1 MLRFYNTLTKKIDKF
16 VPLNPPNVTMYIC
29 GPTVYDYFHIGN
41 ARTFVLADVIRKYL
55 EFKGYRVKF
64 AMNLTDIDDK
74 IINKSAEEK
83 VPTNDIAKKYSD
95 AFFADLK
102 NLKIKEA
109 TLYPKATEHIE
120 DIIKMIESLV
130 EHGFAYNVDGN
141 VFYNV
146 RKFTS
151 YGKLS
156 GKNINDLEAGS
167 RVEINESK
175 KEPLDFTLWKKSK
188 EGEPHWDS
196 PWGKGRPGW
205 HIECSAMSC
214 KHLGETFDIH
224 AGGNDLI
231 FPHHENEIAQSEAS
245 TNKPFARY
253 WIHFGFLNINKEK
266 MSKSLGNFFTAREV
280 LEKFSPEAI
289 RLFFLQSHYRGPLDF
304 TDELIEAAEKGLEKI
319 LNLQDTIETGLKKNI
334 QNGIVPDFDFGSFE
348 RKFIEV
354 MDDDFS
360 TAQGISVVFDFIKE
374 INKTISEST
383 SVHVDFYKKIDNFLK
398 NTAGNILG
406 IMKEKSVTGRPD
418 TSLENH
424 LIEILIEIRLKAK
437 KEKNFSLA
445 DEIRDKLNGLGI
457 TIKDTKDGTDY
468 LRKDS

>member
-398 NTAGNILG
+398 STAGNVLG

-445 DEIRDKLNGLGI
+445 DEIRDKLSGLGI